1 MWRKALETHVITGKK
16 NVEEE
21 DMSTGK
27 VVDTIVAAPSKKSSP
42 LRTSG
47 VGVGDPSQHPA
58 EKKNNDAQEQRQRE
72 TNPIDFIEHSFFSA
86 CAAAAPAEMKYA
98 PTREEIG
105 RALKRSE
112 GDIPGAIGI
121 LRQQW
126 TIKIESKELG
136 KAMEESLRENEEN
149 EKKRKREEE
158 EERKRD
164 PVGAYASGSAM
175 SAKALKRMFLGGNGA
190 NASKATELCEF
201 EKKAKKWYKS
211 AHETIEDVFEQ
222 IGTSVE
228 VAKTED
234 EVDEILKNSMEMLFE
249 QTLKMPLKSG
259 AVPEIFA
266 SEEALEGKNLAAE
279 EVVELGGSSDEEE
292 EGEEGDEEN

>member
-1 MWRKALETHVITGKK
+1 
-16 NVEEE
+16 
-21 DMSTGK
+21 MSTGK
-27 VVDTIVAAPSKKSSP
+27 GVDAVAPSKSTP

-47 VGVGDPSQHPA
+47 VVVGGPSHHP
-58 EKKNNDAQEQRQRE
+58 EKQNDAQQRQQE
-72 TNPIDFIEHSFFSA
+72 TNPIDFIEQSFFSA
-86 CAAAAPAEMKYA
+86 CAAAAPAEMKCA
-98 PTREEIG
+98 PTREEIR

-112 GDIPGAIGI
+112 GDIPEAIEI

-164 PVGAYASGSAM
+164 PVRAYASGSAM
-175 SAKALKRMFLGGNGA
+175 STKALKRMFLGGA

-234 EVDEILKNSMEMLFE
+234 EVGEILKNSIEMLFE

-279 EVVELGGSSDEEE
+279 EVVELGSSSDEEE
-292 EGEEGDEEN
+292 EGEGGDEEN

>member
-1 MWRKALETHVITGKK
+1 M
-16 NVEEE
+16 EEE
-21 DMSTGK
+21 KKMIDTVRERNASTGK
-27 VVDTIVAAPSKKSSP
+27 GVVDAVAPSKSSP
-42 LRTSG
+42 LIRTSG
-47 VGVGDPSQHPA
+47 VVVVGGSSHHPP
-58 EKKNNDAQEQRQRE
+58 EQKNNAQQQQQRQQE
-72 TNPIDFIEHSFFSA
+72 TNPIDFIEQSFFSA
-86 CAAAAPAEMKYA
+86 CAAAAPAEMNCA

-105 RALKRSE
+105 RALKRAE
-112 GDIPGAIGI
+112 GDIPGAIEI

-228 VAKTED
+228 VAKTDD
-234 EVDEILKNSMEMLFE
+234 EVGEILKNSIEMLFE

-279 EVVELGGSSDEEE
+279 EVVELGSSSDEEE
-292 EGEEGDEEN
+292 EGEGGDEEN

>member
-1 MWRKALETHVITGKK
+1 M
-16 NVEEE
+16 VEEKK
-21 DMSTGK
+21 MI
-27 VVDTIVAAPSKKSSP
+27 DTVRERNI
-42 LRTSG
+42 RTSG
-47 VGVGDPSQHPA
+47 VVVVGGLSHHPP
-58 EKKNNDAQEQRQRE
+58 EQKNNAQQQQRQQE
-72 TNPIDFIEHSFFSA
+72 SNPIDFIEQSFFSA
-86 CAAAAPAEMKYA
+86 CAAAAPAEMNCA

-105 RALKRSE
+105 RALKRAE
-112 GDIPGAIGI
+112 GDIPGAIEI

-175 SAKALKRMFLGGNGA
+175 SAKALKRMFLGGIGA

-228 VAKTED
+228 VAKTDD
-234 EVDEILKNSMEMLFE
+234 EVGEILKNSIEMLFE

-266 SEEALEGKNLAAE
+266 SEEALEGKNLAE
-279 EVVELGGSSDEEE
+279 EVVELGSSSDEEE
-292 EGEEGDEEN
+292 EGEGGDEEN

>member
-1 MWRKALETHVITGKK
+1 M
-16 NVEEE
+16 EEE
-21 DMSTGK
+21 KKMIDTVRERNASTGK
-27 VVDTIVAAPSKKSSP
+27 GVVDAVAPSKSSP
-42 LRTSG
+42 LIRTSG
-47 VGVGDPSQHPA
+47 VVVVGGSSHHPP
-58 EKKNNDAQEQRQRE
+58 EQKNNAQQERQQE
-72 TNPIDFIEHSFFSA
+72 TNPIDFIEQSFA

-234 EVDEILKNSMEMLFE
+234 EVGEILKNSIEMLFE

-279 EVVELGGSSDEEE
+279 EVVELGSSSDEEE
-292 EGEEGDEEN
+292 EGEGGDEEN

>member
-1 MWRKALETHVITGKK
+1 M
-16 NVEEE
+16 VEDKIDTVRERNA
-21 DMSTGK
+21 STGK
-27 VVDTIVAAPSKKSSP
+27 GVVDAVVAPSKSSP
-42 LRTSG
+42 LIRTSG
-47 VGVGDPSQHPA
+47 VVVVGGSSHHPP
-58 EKKNNDAQEQRQRE
+58 EQKNNAQQERQQE
-72 TNPIDFIEHSFFSA
+72 TNPIDFIEQSFA

-105 RALKRSE
+105 RALKRAE
-112 GDIPGAIGI
+112 GDIPGAIEI

-175 SAKALKRMFLGGNGA
+175 SAKALKRMFLGGIGA

-228 VAKTED
+228 FAKTDD
-234 EVDEILKNSMEMLFE
+234 EVGEILKNSIEMLFE

-266 SEEALEGKNLAAE
+266 SEEAFEGKNLAAE
-279 EVVELGGSSDEEE
+279 EVVELGSSSDEEE
-292 EGEEGDEEN
+292 EGEGGDEEN